1 VETKMTDFSM
11 YVIESNGEYY
21 HSLKGKDFSNASEA
35 SIFRSEKAAQKM
47 IRFAIKDRK
56 DYILNLTGRYPD
68 LEADARDL
76 ITRWETTAKVVKIA

>member
-1 VETKMTDFSM
+1 MADFSV

-47 IRFAIKDRK
+47 IRLAIKDRK
-56 DYILNLTGRYPD
+56 DYILNLAGQYPGI
-68 LEADARDL
+68 EADTRNL
-76 ITRWETTAKVVKIA
+76 ITRWETTAKVVKIV